1 MQRRAC
7 LNGPG
12 ILDLLLIFL
21 MVEILIPSLM
31 RLEKTQDLESKFW
44 VRLASS
50 NVTFFASALLLNLF
64 FYILI

>member
-1 MQRRAC
+1 M
-7 LNGPG
+7 NGPG

-64 FYILI
+64 FYILV

>member
-1 MQRRAC
+1 M
-7 LNGPG
+7 NGPG

-31 RLEKTQDLESKFW
+31 RLDKTQDLESKFW
-44 VRLASS
+44 IRLASS

-64 FYILI
+64 FLYSSLIFY